1 MSKYQFIKSP
11 QQMRREL
18 FTLWNNFEIYKFLK
32 GRDWVYKRENEIC
45 GCLTK
50 DAREVFI
57 ETNRCDW
64 ILGETE

>member
-1 MSKYQFIKSP
+1 
-11 QQMRREL
+11 MRKEL

-32 GRDWVYKRENEIC
+32 GRDWVYKREHEIC

>member
-1 MSKYQFIKSP
+1 MSKYLFIKSP
-11 QQMRREL
+11 QQMRKEL

-32 GRDWVYKRENEIC
+32 GRDWVYKREHEIC